1 MKLKN
6 TLALSLA
13 AVMAAGLTACGSSA
27 DTASAASPAADSTA
41 AESTE
46 AAADTAAPDG
56 DGDPTTLTVAM
67 ECAYAPYNWTQN
79 DDANGAVEIRGSSD
93 YAYGYDVMMAKKIGE
108 ALGQKVQ
115 IVKLD
120 WDSLIPAVMSGDV
133 DCVIAGQSITAERAA
148 QVDFS
153 DPYYYASIVTLTKK
167 DSAYANAAS
176 VADLAGATATSQLGT
191 IWYDTCLPQ
200 IENAN
205 ILPAQETAPAMLVA
219 LNSGACD
226 IVVTD
231 HPTGQAAL
239 TAYPDLVMLDF
250 GGGDADFQVSDEDI
264 NIGILMKK
272 GNTALKDAINEVLAT
287 MTTDD
292 YNTMMDEGMQVLVG
306 PTTTGASLTVSDQT
320 NADRTFMLTP
330 SASSTDVTAGKD
342 NVFQVCF
349 TDPNQGVGAA
359 DYMAENF
366 ADAKIAVIYRND
378 DAYSQGIRDAFV
390 KEAGDKGLSIV
401 YQGTFTL
408 DTSSDFSVQLAA
420 LLLRK

>member
-6 TLALSLA
+6 AMALGLASVLA
-13 AVMAAGLTACGSSA
+13 VGLTACGSSA
-27 DTASAASPAADSTA
+27 DTSAASPADSTA
-41 AESTE
+41 AESTV
-46 AAADTAAPDG
+46 AAADAAGAPDG

-67 ECAYAPYNWTQN
+67 ECAYAPYNWTQS
-79 DDANGAVEIRGSSD
+79 DDSNGAVEIRGSSD

-153 DPYYYASIVTLTKK
+153 DPYYYASIITLTKK

-231 HPTGQAAL
+231 RPTGQAAL
-239 TAYPDLVMLDF
+239 VAYPDFTLLDF
-250 GGGDADFQVSDEDI
+250 GGGDGDFQVSDEDI
-264 NIGILMKK
+264 NIGISMKK

-292 YNTMMDEGMQVLVG
+292 YNTLMDE
-306 PTTTGASLTVSDQT
+306 A
-320 NADRTFMLTP
+320 
-330 SASSTDVTAGKD
+330 
-342 NVFQVCF
+342 
-349 TDPNQGVGAA
+349 
-359 DYMAENF
+359 
-366 ADAKIAVIYRND
+366 I
-378 DAYSQGIRDAFV
+378 
-390 KEAGDKGLSIV
+390 
-401 YQGTFTL
+401 
-408 DTSSDFSVQLAA
+408 SVQPLSDN
-420 LLLRK
+420 

>member
-13 AVMAAGLTACGSSA
+13 AVMAAGLTACGSGA

-46 AAADTAAPDG
+46 AAADTTAAPDG

-200 IENAN
+200 IEDANVLSATANA
-205 ILPAQETAPAMLVA
+205 PDMLMS
-219 LNSGACD
+219 LNAGKCD

-231 HPTGQAAL
+231 QPTGKGAL
-239 TAYPDLVMLDF
+239 IAYPDFVMLDF
-250 GGGDADFQVSDEDI
+250 GGAEGDFQVTDEEI
-264 NIGILMKK
+264 NIGISMKK
-272 GNTALKDAINEVLAT
+272 GNTELKSAIDGVLSK
-287 MTTDD
+287 MTKDD
-292 YNTMMDEGMQVLVG
+292 YSKIMDE
-306 PTTTGASLTVSDQT
+306 A
-320 NADRTFMLTP
+320 
-330 SASSTDVTAGKD
+330 
-342 NVFQVCF
+342 
-349 TDPNQGVGAA
+349 
-359 DYMAENF
+359 
-366 ADAKIAVIYRND
+366 IAV
-378 DAYSQGIRDAFV
+378 QP
-390 KEAGDKGLSIV
+390 
-401 YQGTFTL
+401 
-408 DTSSDFSVQLAA
+408 LANQ
-420 LLLRK
+420 